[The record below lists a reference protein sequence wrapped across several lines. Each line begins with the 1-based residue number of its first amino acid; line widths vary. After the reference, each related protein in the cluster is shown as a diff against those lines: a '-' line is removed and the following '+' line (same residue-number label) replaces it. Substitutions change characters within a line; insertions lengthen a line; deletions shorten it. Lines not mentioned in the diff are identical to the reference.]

1 MIFPNHLIQSLIL
14 IIVSG
19 YLVRFLGNKLR
30 LPAALPLILLGVLLG
45 PEGFDTISK
54 DYISLAPYLSKIA
67 FVILLIRT
75 GIGLSKEMLKNFLP
89 TALFIGLIPLLIE
102 GTAFVFLGK
111 TWLFDKWIMAFL
123 FSAIIMCE
131 SPAIIFPTMLKIRK
145 NKLGT
150 DKNIPDKMMIKT
162 LANIIIT
169 QTLILLMIDIILK
182 TEGESVSFLPYYL
195 FPLNILLGIT
205 LGVTFGKIFPWRT
218 LINLRK
224 KNGPFIA
231 SIILVSFSSF
241 LFFTLGHFKVEN
253 ILCIIFF
260 TLFSGNFLKSEKP
273 FIEKHL
279 YKIWN
284 LFEVFIFFNLGFH
297 IKLSTFENVPTFFKI
312 FIIILVAHLLRQLVL
327 GFSLYK
333 SEYTKKEAV
342 YIGFAQFPKA
352 TIQAVYGGL
361 PLIIFSQLNM
371 FHLFKEAELI
381 LMGAVFSITITAP
394 LGAFFIDKMASRLLK
409 KESYEN

>member
-54 DYISLAPYLSKIA
+54 DYILLAPYLSKIA